1 MKHWKLLK
9 EYIGSSLYLIPDM
22 APEVYFTEGISP
34 EYTVDNPCLLY
45 CLNAYN
51 IEKIIKPSVV
61 MRTRYGTDYTSSTAA
76 TMASS
81 VAANS
86 YLYGLCVINNIVYA
100 VLKAYDADGALI
112 ETKTYTLK
120 CEANTQFYIYA
131 FNYTR
136 GSAGARYDLYEA
148 SDTPPKT
155 IDLEFLFRNYC
166 NTHNATT
173 PEENKFHKTFKLFEK
188 QEEGKEIEIGLLGE
202 KLTTPKTTCYL
213 KFAHKKQGA
222 EPVEVYKDNSTSY
235 AFKYA
240 RITLYDN
247 KNKMAF
253 YIYYYDEDGE
263 LLGKKDIQPG
273 LTLNW
278 GTDAIQVYGLYC
290 MNERVNNYL
299 IPTQVESIPV
309 NYSLE
314 TERYISTDIRK
325 TAETVRTIS
334 AGVKKEIETY
344 NVVNIFGI
352 YMNYQNLSTRP
363 FKNYEPFSYEEIE
376 RGDIVSVV
384 ELNADIIADTT
395 LTADGRI
402 YEAQKIPFIGKTT
415 LQAKHILA
423 KTVRADIKNTSSLEA
438 DAYANA
444 DIKANIKATTV
455 VEAESYK
462 VLTIQAKANI
472 NANTVL
478 EAPYFIQPIAKANIY
493 VNTNVIAI
501 PTKIKR
507 RTDEELIM
515 TTLSKDFEATVI
527 FAGEIENKYYPIKLY
542 QDRFYSTIDKK
553 WGDLSFSK
561 NFVLSKTTTMRKE

>member
-9 EYIGSSLYLIPDM
+9 EYIGTSLYLIPDT

-34 EYTVDNPCLLY
+34 EYTVDNPYLLY

-51 IEKIIKPSVV
+51 IEKIVKPSVV
-61 MRTRYGTDYTSSTAA
+61 MRTKYGADYTSSAAA
-76 TMASS
+76 TMVSS
-81 VAANS
+81 EAANS
-86 YLYGLCVINNIVYA
+86 YLYGLCVIDNIVHA
-100 VLKAYDADGALI
+100 VLKVYDADDALI

-131 FNYTR
+131 FNYTG

-166 NTHNATT
+166 STYSATT

-188 QEEGKEIEIGLLGE
+188 PEEGKEIEIGLLGE
-202 KLTTPKTTCYL
+202 RLTIPKATCYL
-213 KFAHKKQGA
+213 KFAYKKQGA
-222 EPVEVYKDNSTSY
+222 EAVEVYKYNSTSY

-253 YIYYYDEDGE
+253 YIYFYDEDGE

-278 GTDAIQVYGLYC
+278 STDAIQVYGLYTV
-290 MNERVNNYL
+290 NERVNNYL
-299 IPTQVESIPV
+299 IPTQAEPIPV

-314 TERYISTDIRK
+314 TERYITSDVR
-325 TAETVRTIS
+325 ETVEIVRTIS
-334 AGVKKEIETY
+334 ADIKKEIETY

-352 YMNYQNLSTRP
+352 FMNYQNLSTRP
-363 FKNYEPFSYEEIE
+363 FKSYQPFTYEEIE
-376 RGDIVSVV
+376 RGDIVNVV
-384 ELNADIIADTT
+384 ELNADIEVSTT
-395 LTADGRI
+395 LTAEGRV
-402 YEAQKIPFIGKTT
+402 YEAQKISIVSKTT
-415 LQAKHILA
+415 LNAKHILA

-438 DAYANA
+438 DAYVNA
-444 DIKANIKATTV
+444 DIKANVKAKTV
-455 VEAESYK
+455 VEADCYK
-462 VLTIQAKANI
+462 VLIKQAEANI
-472 NANTVL
+472 GINTVL
-478 EAPYFIQPIAKANIY
+478 EAPYSIQPIAKANIY

-501 PTKIKR
+501 PTKIR
-507 RTDEELIM
+507 RRADEEVLI

-527 FAGEIENKYYPIKLY
+527 FAGEIEKKYYPIKLY

-561 NFVLSKTTTMRKE
+561 NFVLSKTTTIRKE

>member
-1 MKHWKLLK
+1 MKYWKLLK
-9 EYIGSSLYLIPDM
+9 EYIGTSLYLIPDT
-22 APEVYFTEGISP
+22 APEVYFTEGIPP
-34 EYTVDNPCLLY
+34 EYTVDNPYLLY

-51 IEKIIKPSVV
+51 IEKIVKPSVV
-61 MRTRYGTDYTSSTAA
+61 MRTKYGADYTSSAAA

-86 YLYGLCVINNIVYA
+86 YLYGLCVIDNIVHA
-100 VLKAYDADGALI
+100 VLKVYDADDALI

-131 FNYTR
+131 FNYTG

-166 NTHNATT
+166 NTYSATT

-188 QEEGKEIEIGLLGE
+188 PEEGKEIEIGLLGE
-202 KLTTPKTTCYL
+202 RLTTPKATCYL
-213 KFAHKKQGA
+213 KFAYRKQGA
-222 EPVEVYKDNSTSY
+222 EPVEVYKYNSTSY

-247 KNKMAF
+247 SNKMAF
-253 YIYYYDEDGE
+253 YIYFYDEDGE

-278 GTDAIQVYGLYC
+278 GTDAIQVYGLYSV
-290 MNERVNNYL
+290 NERINNYL
-299 IPTQVESIPV
+299 IPTQAEPIPV
-309 NYSLE
+309 NYSVE
-314 TERYISTDIRK
+314 TERYITSDVRETV
-325 TAETVRTIS
+325 ETVRTIS
-334 AGVKKEIETY
+334 ADIKKEIETY

-352 YMNYQNLSTRP
+352 FMNYQNLSTRP
-363 FKNYEPFSYEEIE
+363 FKSYEPFTYEVIE

-384 ELNADIIADTT
+384 ELNADIIANTT
-395 LTADGRI
+395 LKADGRT
-402 YEAQKIPFIGKTT
+402 YETQKISFISKTT

-438 DAYANA
+438 DAYVNA
-444 DIKANIKATTV
+444 DIKANVKAKTV
-455 VEAESYK
+455 VEADCYK
-462 VLTIQAKANI
+462 VLIKQAEANI
-472 NANTVL
+472 GINTVL
-478 EAPYFIQPIAKANIY
+478 EAPYSIQPIAKANIY

-501 PTKIKR
+501 PTKIR
-507 RTDEELIM
+507 RRADEEVLI
-515 TTLSKDFEATVI
+515 TTLSKDFETTVI
-527 FAGEIENKYYPIKLY
+527 FAGEIEKKYYPIKLY

-561 NFVLSKTTTMRKE
+561 NFVLNKTTTIRKE

>member
-1 MKHWKLLK
+1 MKYWKLLR
-9 EYIGSSLYLIPDM
+9 EYIGPSLYLIPDSEPAM
-22 APEVYFTEGISP
+22 YFTEGISP
-34 EYTVDNPCLLY
+34 KYTVDNPYLLY

-51 IEKIIKPSVV
+51 IEKIVKPTVS
-61 MRTRYGTDYTSSTAA
+61 MRTKYGADYTSSALA
-76 TMASS
+76 TMVSS
-81 VAANS
+81 EAANS
-86 YLYGLCVINNIVYA
+86 YLYGLCVIDNIVHA
-100 VLKAYDADGALI
+100 VLKVYDADNALI

-120 CEANTQFYIYA
+120 CEANTQFYIYN
-131 FNYTR
+131 FNYTN

-166 NTHNATT
+166 NTYSATT
-173 PEENKFHKTFKLFEK
+173 PEDNKFHKTFKLFEK
-188 QEEGKEIEIGLLGE
+188 PEEGKEIEIGLLGE
-202 KLTTPKTTCYL
+202 RLTTPKATCYL
-213 KFAHKKQGA
+213 KFAYKKQGA
-222 EPVEVYKDNSTSY
+222 EPVEVYKYNSTSY

-253 YIYYYDEDGE
+253 YIYFYDENGE

-278 GTDAIQVYGLYC
+278 STDAIQVYGLYTV
-290 MNERVNNYL
+290 NERVNNYL
-299 IPTQVESIPV
+299 IPTQVEPIPV
-309 NYSLE
+309 NYSVE

-334 AGVKKEIETY
+334 ADIKKEIEIY

-363 FKNYEPFSYEEIE
+363 FKSYEPFSYEEVE

-384 ELNADIIADTT
+384 ELDADITVNTT
-395 LTADGRI
+395 LAADGRI
-402 YEAQKIPFIGKTT
+402 YEAQKISFISKTT

-423 KTVRADIKNTSSLEA
+423 KTVMANIKSASLLEA
-438 DAYANA
+438 DAYVNA

-455 VEAESYK
+455 VEAECYK
-462 VLTIQAKANI
+462 ILTIQAKANI
-472 NANTVL
+472 NVSTVL
-478 EAPYFIQPIAKANIY
+478 EAPYSIQPIAKANVY

-507 RTDEELIM
+507 RPDEELIM

-527 FAGEIENKYYPIKLY
+527 FAGEIEKKYYPIKLY
-542 QDRFYSTIDKK
+542 QNRFYSTIDKK

-561 NFVLSKTTTMRKE
+561 NFVLSKTTTIRKE

>member
-1 MKHWKLLK
+1 MKYWKLLS
-9 EYIGSSLYLIPDM
+9 ECIGSSLYLIPDT
-22 APEVYFTEGISP
+22 APEMYFTEGISP
-34 EYTVDNPCLLY
+34 EYTVDNPYLLY
-45 CLNAYN
+45 CLNAYE
-51 IEKIIKPSVV
+51 IEKILKPTIT
-61 MRTRYGTDYTSSTAA
+61 MRTKYGADYTSSAAA
-76 TMASS
+76 TMVSS
-81 VAANS
+81 EAANS
-86 YLYGLCVINNIVYA
+86 YLYGLCVLDNIVHA
-100 VLKAYDADGALI
+100 VLKVYDADGALI
-112 ETKTYTLK
+112 ETKTYTLQ

-131 FNYTR
+131 FNYTK
-136 GSAGARYDLYEA
+136 GAPGKAYDLYEA

-166 NTHNATT
+166 NTHTATT

-188 QEEGKEIEIGLLGE
+188 PEAGKEIEIGLLGE
-202 KLTTPKTTCYL
+202 RLTTPPAVCYL
-213 KFAHKKQGA
+213 KFAYKKQGA
-222 EPVEVYKDNSTSY
+222 EPVEVYKYNSTNY

-273 LTLNW
+273 LTLSW

-290 MNERVNNYL
+290 SNERVNNYL
-299 IPTQVESIPV
+299 IPTQAEPIPV

-314 TERYISTDIRK
+314 TERYISVDVIKTVEIERK
-325 TAETVRTIS
+325 IS
-334 AGVKKEIETY
+334 ADIKKEIETY

-363 FKNYEPFSYEEIE
+363 FKSYHPFTYEEIE

-384 ELNADIIADTT
+384 ELDADITVNTT
-395 LTADGRI
+395 LTADGKI

-423 KTVRADIKNTSSLEA
+423 KTVMANIKSASLLEA
-438 DAYANA
+438 DAYVNA

-455 VEAESYK
+455 VEAECYK
-462 VLTIQAKANI
+462 VLTIQAEANI
-472 NANTVL
+472 NVNTVL
-478 EAPYFIQPIAKANIY
+478 EAPYSIQPIAKANIY

-501 PTKIKR
+501 PTKIR
-507 RTDEELIM
+507 RRADEELII

-527 FAGEIENKYYPIKLY
+527 FAGEIEKKYYQIKLY

-561 NFVLSKTTTMRKE
+561 NFVLNETTTIRKE